1 MTALALS
8 CLAGLELAQ
17 LAWLPW
23 EEAQVGMALPCVTP
37 SPGAGQEAPDL
48 LLSYCQGKTSH
59 W

>member
-23 EEAQVGMALPCVTP
+23 EEAQVGMALPCVTAT
-37 SPGAGQEAPDL
+37 PGAGQEAPDL
-48 LLSYCQGKTSH
+48 LLSY
-59 W
+59 